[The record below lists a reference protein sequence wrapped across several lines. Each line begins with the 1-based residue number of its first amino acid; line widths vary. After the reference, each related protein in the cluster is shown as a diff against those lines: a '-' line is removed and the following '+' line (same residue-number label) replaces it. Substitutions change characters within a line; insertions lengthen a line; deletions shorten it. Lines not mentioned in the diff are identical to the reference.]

1 MTDQPEFEPKQ
12 TEAMQRLA
20 TELEKLNEHRFVKVN
35 NSLWRLLSF
44 QFARGLAFGLGTA
57 IGASLLVSVIA
68 WWLSQIE
75 FVPILGEWATEILN
89 SMNMPE

>member
-1 MTDQPEFEPKQ
+1 MTDQPTLK
-12 TEAMQRLA
+12 TEAMERLA

-89 SMNMPE
+89 SMNLNAPE

>member
-1 MTDQPEFEPKQ
+1 MTDQPTFE
-12 TEAMQRLA
+12 TEAMERLA

-68 WWLSQIE
+68 WWLSQFE
-75 FVPILGEWATEILN
+75 FVPILGEWATEILE
-89 SMNMPE
+89 SMNLNATE